1 MYTIILEPTQK
12 SLQLAAAHLRQGE
25 LVAMPTE
32 TVYGLAGNAL
42 NPDAVTKIFQAKER
56 PSFDPLIVHIP
67 KPDLPGSSYVKLI
80 QQDWQLV
87 DLTGFSAQVTVEL
100 EKILSHCWPGP
111 LTIVLPKQPHV
122 PDLVTSGLPTVAI
135 RMPNHPVAQQLLQE
149 TQLPLAAPSANRFG
163 HISPTTAAAVNS
175 ELRGRIRYILDGG
188 PCSVGVESTIM
199 ALDPAGHLTLM
210 RPGGVG
216 AEQLHQITQ
225 LPIQRPIPGAN
236 ASAPPEAPGQLL
248 SHYAPR
254 KPLWMLPAPLHAL
267 SDHDLQ
273 DRLRPW
279 LQPEIKCGLLCFQN
293 QDPHPVQRFR
303 QIWGVTPHVEV
314 LSPKGDLGEAA
325 RTLFAKLRE
334 LDEGPA
340 SILFTEPCPY
350 SHGLG
355 YAIGDR
361 LQRASRPLPDSI
373 VP

>member
-1 MYTIILEPTQK
+1 MQ
-12 SLQLAAAHLRQGE
+12 QAAAHLRQGE

-42 NPDAVTKIFQAKER
+42 NPDAVTKIFEVKER
-56 PSFDPLIVHIP
+56 PSFDPLIVHIA
-67 KPDLPGSSYVKLI
+67 KPDLHALSYTKLL

-87 DLTGFSAQVTVEL
+87 DLDGFSTRVKAEL

-111 LTIVLPKQPHV
+111 LTIVLPKHPRV

-135 RMPNHPVAQQLLQE
+135 RMPDHPVAQQLLQE

-163 HISPTTAAAVNS
+163 HISPTTAAAVYS

-188 PCSVGVESTIM
+188 PCSVGVESTII

-216 AEQLHQITQ
+216 VEQLHQITQ
-225 LPIQRPIPGAN
+225 MPMQRPIPGGN
-236 ASAPPEAPGQLL
+236 ESASITAPGQLL

-254 KPLWMLPAPLHAL
+254 KPLWMLPAPLHTL

-273 DRLRPW
+273 DRLRPL

-303 QIWGVTPHVEV
+303 QIGGGTPHVEV
-314 LSPKGDLGEAA
+314 LSPQGDLREAA
-325 RTLFAKLRE
+325 RTLFTKLRE

-340 SILFTEPCPY
+340 TILFAEPCPH

-361 LQRASRPLPDSI
+361 LQRASRPLPD
-373 VP
+373 